1 MSPWYNYYHLGL
13 SWILS
18 SLVYI
23 IITPALAEPW
33 TQIGVKNITLIGPQ
47 LTPDVTNVSRDGG
60 YSVLINDNIVWLYDD
75 TECMGYAGNQ
85 LSFVSN
91 TAALSYPNQNI
102 STVDDFGVVEVGT
115 DRYGRKESA
124 ILANDTVGT
133 GGWIPFMPDEL
144 QFNDN
149 NKGRERVA
157 ICKSRRGK
165 DQMVV
170 SLHSWETQ
178 GLAHPRL
185 QSARHRPSCT
195 PLLFTWITSLKIHPR
210 STKRVG

>member
-1 MSPWYNYYHLGL
+1 MSPRYLYYHLGL
-13 SWILS
+13 SWMLS
-18 SLVYI
+18 SLMYI
-23 IITPALAEPW
+23 TITPAQAEQW
-33 TQIGVKNITLIGPQ
+33 TRLSIRNITLIGPQ
-47 LTPDVTNVSRDGG
+47 LAPDVTNVSRDGG
-60 YSVLINDNIVWLYDD
+60 YSVLINDNVVWLYDD

-102 STVDDFGVVEVGT
+102 SVVDDFGVVEVGE

-149 NKGRERVA
+149 NKGQERVA
-157 ICKSRRGK
+157 ICKPKRWRG
-165 DQMVV
+165 
-170 SLHSWETQ
+170 
-178 GLAHPRL
+178 
-185 QSARHRPSCT
+185 
-195 PLLFTWITSLKIHPR
+195 
-210 STKRVG
+210 